1 MPRHRAEWRAL
12 VALSGLVLMAFGS
25 LFYAFS
31 VLLTEEAAG
40 ADYSTTLLSTA
51 YAGAVLVGGGLAFVV
66 GRRADRR
73 GVRGIAAL
81 GAVLGALGLFGLAA
95 SRQPWEVVAASWLL
109 IGPAGALTFYEPAF
123 VALDQWFAGP
133 SRAKA
138 IGILAVV
145 GGLAGPIYLPLT
157 GWLVGAVGW
166 RSTAVIIG
174 AALAAYGLLVSWL
187 FMPAGMPR
195 LEPVSSPEGGTGR
208 LLRDRRFVWYSASV
222 IVSYGALQAIFFH
235 RIAVFE
241 AAGFAVAGITAWA
254 ALSGLLGF
262 PGRYGGPL
270 LATRVRATT
279 VSALALAALAVA
291 AGLMVSPSGLGMVTH
306 FVIFGLAFGTMLPL
320 RPVIMSD
327 WYSGANYGRIMGT
340 QWSAAAV
347 GGALGPWLAGIG
359 RDATGS
365 YDVPM
370 AMVAVAMA
378 LSAVFTLLAA
388 RAARPRTV

>member
-1 MPRHRAEWRAL
+1 MPPHRAEWRAL

-31 VLLTEEAAG
+31 VLLTDEAAG
-40 ADYSTTLLSTA
+40 ADYSTSLLSTA
-51 YAGAVLVGGGLAFVV
+51 YAGAVLVGGGLAFIV
-66 GRRADRR
+66 GRRADRS
-73 GVRGIAAL
+73 GVRGLAAL

-95 SRQPWEVVAASWLL
+95 SRQPWQVVASSWLL

-166 RSTAVIIG
+166 RSTAAIIG
-174 AALAAYGLLVSWL
+174 AGLAAYGLVISWL
-187 FMPAGMPR
+187 FIPAGAAR
-195 LEPVSSPEGGTGR
+195 LDPLPPERGGTAR

-241 AAGFAVAGITAWA
+241 AAGFAIGAVTAWA

-270 LATRVRATT
+270 LATKVRATT
-279 VSALALAALAVA
+279 VSAVALFALAVA
-291 AGLMVSPSGLGMVTH
+291 AALMVSPSGPGMPAH

-327 WYSGANYGRIMGT
+327 WYSGANYGQIMGA

-359 RDATGS
+359 KDAAAS

-370 AMVAVAMA
+370 AMVALAMA
-378 LSAVFTLLAA
+378 LSALFTLLAA
-388 RAARPRTV
+388 RGARPRSV